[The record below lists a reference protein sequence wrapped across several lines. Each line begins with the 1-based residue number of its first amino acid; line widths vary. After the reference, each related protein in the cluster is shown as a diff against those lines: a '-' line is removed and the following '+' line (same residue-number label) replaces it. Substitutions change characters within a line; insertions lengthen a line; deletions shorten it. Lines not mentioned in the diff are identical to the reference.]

1 MSCPAPASG
10 AQPCSAQPEEEDTPG
25 GASSAGQCSTSHV
38 SITSTNMCRGDSH
51 DSPTVRKD
59 GVHCEVLGHSGY
71 VQPVYGEGCG
81 GVSGLSSGGVGYV
94 VKDLTSMHDMQQS
107 IAMIQPWSVTCGGE
121 SGLLC
126 YAGGAV

>member
-1 MSCPAPASG
+1 MSCHVQPQPVVLSPA
-10 AQPCSAQPEEEDTPG
+10 QPG

-126 YAGGAV
+126 YADGAV